1 MFGNLSNQ
9 LTNIAKTL
17 SGRGAI
23 TEKNI
28 TEAMVDVRNALLE
41 ADVGFEVVKNFIGDV
56 SKKAQGQQVIGSL
69 SPSEAFIGIVRDELV
84 ELMGTG
90 STEISISS

>member
-9 LTNIAKTL
+9 LTNVAKTL

-41 ADVGFEVVKNFIGDV
+41 ADVGFEVVKNFIDDV
-56 SKKAQGQQVIGSL
+56 SKKAQGHQVMESFTFGSICGDR
-69 SPSEAFIGIVRDELV
+69 SR
-84 ELMGTG
+84 
-90 STEISISS
+90 